1 MDLQL
6 GKKTG
11 VVTGASS
18 GIGRAIAKGLAAEG
32 VHLAITGRRRENL
45 HEVAKEIVA
54 EGGATPV
61 IIVQDAMAEDSAE
74 AVARSALEG
83 LGRVDI
89 LINNA
94 GGSRP
99 FQLHT
104 AEETWNE
111 AMTLNFTRHRQLT
124 HKLIDQM
131 MANGWGIVINITG
144 KS

>member
-54 EGGATPV
+54 EGGATP
-61 IIVQDAMAEDSAE
+61 SYH
-74 AVARSALEG
+74 RSG
-83 LGRVDI
+83 CNGR
-89 LINNA
+89 
-94 GGSRP
+94 GFGRGRC
-99 FQLHT
+99 T
-104 AEETWNE
+104 KRT
-111 AMTLNFTRHRQLT
+111 
-124 HKLIDQM
+124 
-131 MANGWGIVINITG
+131 
-144 KS
+144 